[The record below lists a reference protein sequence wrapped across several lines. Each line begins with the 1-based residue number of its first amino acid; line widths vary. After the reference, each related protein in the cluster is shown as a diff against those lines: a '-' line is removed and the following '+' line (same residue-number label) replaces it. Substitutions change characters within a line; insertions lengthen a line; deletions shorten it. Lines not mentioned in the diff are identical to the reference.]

1 MEEDCDSEDRNTRP
15 HENDPGSIH
24 AFAAPRTY
32 RLGVRLPI
40 LLSWSKYSVKSLLG
54 PDFDSLTRVHFA
66 LYSCTVAAFA
76 TPAAS
81 ICTVTPETV
90 VFRGDRKA
98 VIFKDDRE
106 AVDCPCRAGSRSGL
120 GWPQSL
126 PVLR

>member
-1 MEEDCDSEDRNTRP
+1 LKKTATPKTE
-15 HENDPGSIH
+15 IH
-24 AFAAPRTY
+24 AHMKMIPVLFMSSRF
-32 RLGVRLPI
+32 
-40 LLSWSKYSVKSLLG
+40 LG

-66 LYSCTVAAFA
+66 LYSCTVAAFL
-76 TPAAS
+76 TRAAS

-106 AVDCPCRAGSRSGL
+106 AVHCPCRAGSRSGL

-126 PVLR
+126 PLIKVTAQRSTLLDAKQ